1 MDWDDVVTGGQRA
14 IEYLRATAHG
24 FVMLTGIVLSI
35 GLFYVVTRL
44 TWLLIEYLERTI
56 LQAW

>member
-1 MDWDDVVTGGQRA
+1 MDWDDVITSVQRA

-35 GLFYVVTRL
+35 GLFYLVMRL
-44 TWLLIEYLERTI
+44 TWLFLQYLERTI
-56 LQAW
+56 LEPW